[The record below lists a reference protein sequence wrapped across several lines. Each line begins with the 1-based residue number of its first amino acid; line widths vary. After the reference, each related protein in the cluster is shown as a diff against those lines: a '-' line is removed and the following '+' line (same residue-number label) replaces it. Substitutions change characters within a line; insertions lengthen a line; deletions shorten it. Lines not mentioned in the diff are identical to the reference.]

1 MSIAVRDNTTYAVE
15 IEDVEGTYKAPASGA
30 SFVLTL
36 SDGAEISMEKETLER
51 AVFNGSLG
59 KTTPRTGTRTVS
71 GSLPVEFKGT
81 STEGAAPEYDA
92 LMRSALG
99 ARRQVSAT
107 DADNSDTTGPL
118 AHTES
123 RIFLA
128 DIDSDKYEVGD
139 IVTVKVAGAYHTS
152 PISAVND
159 EAGEAYIDLLV
170 AADTAFENGN
180 TIAAFTRYAAA
191 ESGHPSLSISK
202 YIEEERLEQATG
214 CRVTSMALENF
225 STGQLA
231 SWNFGFEG
239 LDWDSSLTTQPHTA
253 TYDDSLPPI
262 ILNACVFKDGE
273 KIDVNEIS
281 FSVENEL
288 GFVTS
293 TCSPNGRISGRPTER
308 TVTGSFTPYK
318 NDDDVTTITE
328 FKDNTEFSMFGYA
341 YIPGDSGEYSQVVA
355 FYMPAC
361 IITEVSEGEQDGLLQ
376 EEVSFQ
382 AAKGSD
388 TSQTEI
394 FISFN

>member
-1 MSIAVRDNTTYAVE
+1 MAIAVRDNTTFAVE
-15 IEDVEGTYKAPASGA
+15 IEDVEGTYKAPTEGT
-30 SFVLTL
+30 SFILTL
-36 SDGAEISMEKETLER
+36 SDGAEMSMEKETLER

-71 GSLPVEFKGT
+71 GSIPTEFKGVV
-81 STEGAAPEYDA
+81 TEGDAPEYDK

-99 ARRQVSAT
+99 SRRQGDAVL
-107 DADNSDTTGPL
+107 ADNTDTAGPL
-118 AHTES
+118 SHTES
-123 RIFLA
+123 RIYVGNA
-128 DIDSDKYEVGD
+128 DSDKYEVGD

-152 PISAVND
+152 PIVNVND
-159 EAGEAYIDLLV
+159 EANLAYIDLLV
-170 AADTAFENGN
+170 PAAAPFENGN
-180 TIAAFTRYAAA
+180 VIAAFTRYSAA

-202 YIEEERLEQATG
+202 YIEGERLEQASG
-214 CRVTSMALENF
+214 CRVTSMSLENF

-239 LDWDSSLTTQPHTA
+239 LDWDSSLTTQPFVA
-253 TYDDSLPPI
+253 VYDASLPPI
-262 ILNACVFKDGE
+262 ILNACVFQDGE
-273 KIDVNEIS
+273 KVDVNEIS

-318 NDDDVTTITE
+318 SDNDVTTMTQ
-328 FKDNTEFSMFGYA
+328 FKENTEFSMFGYA
-341 YIPGDSGEYSQVVA
+341 YIPGEAGEYSQVVA

-388 TSQTEI
+388 TSQTEL